1 MTPQREANLDPVSEM
16 LMRSTLHDLANTLS
30 GIQGILELND
40 PSLPLTTRNRARLG
54 AILAEGLA
62 TLERARHLAMDTL
75 PNAGLEDGPSWRAS
89 LEHALGPLSLLFRC
103 DFSLEYQGPPDL
115 DLWPG
120 ELARAFTLTLTRQL
134 LPYIQDA
141 QLKLVFDAN
150 EVEWRIRWSPI
161 TLLPEELL
169 DPRAER
175 SRDVAAHLA
184 TRIGQALSC
193 HLDFDPDQMQVS
205 ICIPKIAR

>member
-1 MTPQREANLDPVSEM
+1 MDPVSEM

-40 PSLPLTTRNRARLG
+40 PSLPLTPRNRARLG

-75 PNAGLEDGPSWRAS
+75 PDASLEDGPSWRGR
-89 LEHALGPLSLLFRC
+89 LEQALGPLTLLFRC
-103 DFSLEYQGPPDL
+103 DFSLEYQGTLAL
-115 DLWPG
+115 DRWPG

-134 LPYIQDA
+134 LPYLQDA
-141 QLKLVFDAN
+141 HLKLVFDAN
-150 EVEWRIRWSPI
+150 EAEWRIQWSPI
-161 TLLPEELL
+161 TLLPEDLL

-175 SRDVAAHLA
+175 PRDVSAHLA
-184 TRIGQALSC
+184 ARIGQALSC
-193 HLDFDPDQMQVS
+193 HLAFDPDQMSVS
-205 ICIPKIAR
+205 VRIPKTAH

>member
-1 MTPQREANLDPVSEM
+1 MDPVSEM

-62 TLERARHLAMDTL
+62 TLERARHLAMDTFPDASL
-75 PNAGLEDGPSWRAS
+75 VDGPSWRGR
-89 LEHALGPLSLLFRC
+89 LEQALGPLTLLFRC

-115 DLWPG
+115 DQWPG
-120 ELARAFTLTLTRQL
+120 ELARTFTLTLTRQL
-134 LPYIQDA
+134 LPYIQDT
-141 QLKLVFDAN
+141 QLKLVFDAS
-150 EVEWRIRWSPI
+150 EVEWRIRWSHI

-169 DPRAER
+169 DPCAER

-205 ICIPKIAR
+205 ICIPKTAH